1 MSNGGGFRKK
11 IKTPVYLGKK
21 KSDKSY
27 NPGKGANYKK
37 WEKAAREAED
47 TMGLTRQERVDQY
60 MVSYAHKL
68 LPSSQPKTPS
78 SPKALSTPKT
88 PSRTPG
94 LSKPAGSPATPKG
107 SSKRPLPRGWI
118 SETRTKDG
126 KELTVY
132 VSPDGE
138 EFTVSILFLNLYI
151 IKNTVGLISCTP
163 PFKNLHDRLT
173 TVNFV

>member
-1 MSNGGGFRKK
+1 MSKWGGEFRKK
-11 IKTPVYLGKK
+11 INTPVYIGKK

-68 LPSSQPKTPS
+68 LPLSQPKTPS
-78 SPKALSTPKT
+78 SPKAPSTPKT

-94 LSKPAGSPATPKG
+94 LSKPVGSPATSKG

-118 SETRTKDG
+118 SETRMKDG

-138 EFTVSILFLNLYI
+138 EFTVSILFHIRYLYI
-151 IKNTVGLISCTP
+151 N
-163 PFKNLHDRLT
+163 
-173 TVNFV
+173 

>member
-1 MSNGGGFRKK
+1 MFKWWGGFRKK
-11 IKTPVYLGKK
+11 INTPVYLGKK

-78 SPKALSTPKT
+78 SPKAPSTPKT

-94 LSKPAGSPATPKG
+94 LSKPVGSPATSKG

-118 SETRTKDG
+118 SETRMKDG

-138 EFTVSILFLNLYI
+138 EFTVSILFHIRYLYI
-151 IKNTVGLISCTP
+151 
-163 PFKNLHDRLT
+163 NLACLS
-173 TVNFV
+173 VCIQ